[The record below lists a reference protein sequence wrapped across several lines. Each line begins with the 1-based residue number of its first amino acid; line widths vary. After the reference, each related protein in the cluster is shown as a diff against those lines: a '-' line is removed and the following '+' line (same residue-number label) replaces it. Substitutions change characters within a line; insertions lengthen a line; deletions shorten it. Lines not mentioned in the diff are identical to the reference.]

1 MNPEKMEYED
11 AVERLVNL
19 VNEKQRMIANVDLS
33 AVEKLGKI
41 ERLTEVIED
50 LKVKMKR
57 WRALW
62 T

>member
-19 VNEKQRMIANVDLS
+19 VNEKQRVIVHVDLS
-33 AVEKLGKI
+33 AVEKLGKV

-57 WRALW
+57 WRA
-62 T
+62 